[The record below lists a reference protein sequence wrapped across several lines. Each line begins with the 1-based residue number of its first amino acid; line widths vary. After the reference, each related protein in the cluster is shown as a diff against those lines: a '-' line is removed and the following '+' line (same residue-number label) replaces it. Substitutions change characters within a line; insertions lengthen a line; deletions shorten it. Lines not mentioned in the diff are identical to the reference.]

1 MYFFR
6 QLPKLRRD
14 VRGLGLLHCR
24 PGHEAAEVI
33 HRLQEGAG
41 EGRQILGFAG
51 SQRPVAA
58 EVFED
63 GTNQPDRLVG
73 VMQNQLREQAVRLVG
88 QFTAQPGIDNLGKRQ
103 VSLVAVHHGRAGID
117 TGLNRVG
124 SDQALA
130 KAVDGRAGHV
140 VDGLARSGKAA
151 ALIRRK
157 VVRQGD
163 LKLRRDCAV
172 RKRIDERLDADK
184 QLAGRQLGERN
195 GGDRLGRDP
204 LRQQQSDAPGHD
216 RGLPRTC
223 PGLDQER
230 AVVHRHRIPAG
241 GVVNKCLHGGRHHFS
256 SQTRVACA
264 RRCSAAGALRLR

>member
-1 MYFFR
+1 M
-6 QLPKLRRD
+6 
-14 VRGLGLLHCR
+14 
-24 PGHEAAEVI
+24 
-33 HRLQEGAG
+33 
-41 EGRQILGFAG
+41 
-51 SQRPVAA
+51 AA

-63 GTNQPDRLVG
+63 GTNQLDRLIG

-88 QFTAQPGIDNLGKRQ
+88 QFTTQPSVDDLGKGQ
-103 VSLVAVHHGRAGID
+103 VRLVAVHHGRAGID
-117 TGLNRVG
+117 TGLNRVRR
-124 SDQALA
+124 DEALA
-130 KAVDGRAGHV
+130 EAVDGRASHL
-140 VDGLARSGKAA
+140 VDGLARSGKPEP
-151 ALIRRK
+151 LIPGK
-157 VVRQGD
+157 AVRQGD

-195 GGDRLGRDP
+195 GGDRLGRDA
-204 LRQQQSDAPGHD
+204 LCQQQSDATGHD
-216 RGLPRTC
+216 RGLPRTS

-264 RRCSAAGALRLR
+264 RHCSAAGALRLR